1 MIAREVIEVLDR
13 YAPYAV
19 LAASD
24 MERAKAW
31 YREKL
36 GLVPKM
42 EDPAGAWY
50 EVAGGGFGLFP
61 TPYAGTAKNTV
72 MEWSVDDIEAVVEDL
87 RGRGVTFERF
97 EAPGMEWD
105 GDIASIGD
113 THRGVWFK
121 DSEGNTL
128 SVNQRI
134 AT

>member
-1 MIAREVIEVLDR
+1 MLDR
-13 YAPYAV
+13 YPPYAM
-19 LAASD
+19 LAVSD
-24 MERAKAW
+24 MDRAKAW

-36 GLVPKM
+36 GLVPKQ
-42 EDPAGAWY
+42 EDPGGAWF

-72 MEWSVDDIEAVVEDL
+72 MEWSVDDIDTVVEHL

-97 EAPGMEWD
+97 DAPGIEWE
-105 GDIASIGD
+105 GDIASMDG

-128 SVNQRI
+128 SVSQRVGP
-134 AT
+134 